1 MGKERWLTILEELA
15 SVLTTI
21 VLAEWGKTD
30 SHAM

>member
-1 MGKERWLTILEELA
+1 MEKERWLTILEELA
-15 SVLTTI
+15 SVLATV